1 MARRHEKR
9 ASKIWDSGTTGLA
22 AWATGGELW
31 VGGWEDAKS
40 GLDGWAQLIINCA
53 NEDYAVPYWIQRS
66 CSGLLA
72 CLNLGMVSFTQASL
86 LQILW
91 TLCERSVPDK

>member
-9 ASKIWDSGTTGLA
+9 ASKIWDSGTGLA

-40 GLDGWAQLIINCA
+40 GLDGWAELIINCA
-53 NEDYAVPYWIQRS
+53 NEDYAFPYWIQRS

-72 CLNLGMVSFTQASL
+72 CLNLGRVSFIQASF